1 MAAKGAIA
9 KQEILETLKETFP
22 NSFMEDAKILRI
34 PWIENGE
41 TVEIKITMTAAKNLL
56 GGSAKEAPAAKEV
69 NISLTAPTDAEK
81 ADIEAMIRALGARIE

>member
-1 MAAKGAIA
+1 MARGSQA

-56 GGSAKEAPAAKEV
+56 GGSAKEAPAAKG
-69 NISLTAPTDAEK
+69 K
-81 ADIEAMIRALGARIE
+81 Y

>member
-1 MAAKGAIA
+1 MARGSQA

-56 GGSAKEAPAAKEV
+56 GGSAKEAPVAKEV
-69 NISLTAPTDAEK
+69 NINLTAPTDAEK
-81 ADIEAMIRALGARIE
+81 ADIEAMIRALGARIQ

>member
-1 MAAKGAIA
+1 MAVKGAIA
-9 KQEILETLKETFP
+9 KQEILEKLRETFP

-41 TVEIKITMTAAKNLL
+41 TVEIKITMVAAKNVL

>member
-1 MAAKGAIA
+1 MARGSQA
-9 KQEILETLKETFP
+9 KQEILEKLKETFP

-56 GGSAKEAPAAKEV
+56 GGSAKEAPAAKEE
-69 NISLTAPTDAEK
+69 NIDFTAPTDAEK
-81 ADIEAMIRALGARIE
+81 ADIEAMIRALGARIQ

>member
-1 MAAKGAIA
+1 MARGSQA

-41 TVEIKITMTAAKNLL
+41 TIEIKITMTAAKNIL
-56 GGSAKEAPAAKEV
+56 GGSAAATPAAKEV